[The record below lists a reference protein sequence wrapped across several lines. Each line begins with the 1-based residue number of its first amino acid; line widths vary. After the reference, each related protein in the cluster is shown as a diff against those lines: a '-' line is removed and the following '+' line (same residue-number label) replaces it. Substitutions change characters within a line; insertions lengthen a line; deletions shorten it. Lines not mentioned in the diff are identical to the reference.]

1 MNWDDRY
8 REPGFAYGVEPND
21 FLVSVA
27 PLFPKGRILSLA
39 EGEGRNAV
47 YLAGLGHDV
56 TAVDASLVGL
66 QKAQE
71 LAARKGVAI
80 TTLHADLAE
89 FEIGESQWDGIVA
102 CYCHLPSAIRLQV
115 HAAVVRGLKPGGR
128 FVLEGFSKD
137 QLAYDTGGPKS
148 LDMLMSVDELKQEL
162 TGLDFLRAVQLE
174 REVVEGTKHTGR
186 ASVVQVLAAKPL

>member
-21 FLVSVA
+21 FLVSEA
-27 PLFPKGRILSLA
+27 SLLPTGRILSLA

-89 FEIGESQWDGIVA
+89 FEIGESLWDGIVA